1 MRERVACEFLLPFSL
16 AAKSIVGLAS
26 HTRMLAAAALVAQ
39 RPPVGSLSRSVFVT
53 LIFDLDSH

>member
-1 MRERVACEFLLPFSL
+1 MACEFLLPFSL